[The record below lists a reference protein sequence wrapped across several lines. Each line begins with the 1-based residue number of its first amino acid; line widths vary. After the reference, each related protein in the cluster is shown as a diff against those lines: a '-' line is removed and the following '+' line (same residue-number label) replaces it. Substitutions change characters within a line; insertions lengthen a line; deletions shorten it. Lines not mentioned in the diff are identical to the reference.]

1 MIMKT
6 LFAAGLNALALRL
19 GGFGHGGGFAFLLIM
34 LIMVG
39 VLVWAIARSGAE
51 SQKN

>member
-1 MIMKT
+1 MKT
-6 LFAAGLNALALRL
+6 LFAAGLNALALRY
-19 GGFGHGGGFAFLLIM
+19 GGFGHRGDGFAFLLIF
-34 LIMVG
+34 LAFAG